1 MRIMKKKITFQ
12 QMSLIFDPIEPNHFI
27 IIMELENGKAVGYY
41 SVKVPKIFQ
50 EFKMNPFL
58 LN

>member
-1 MRIMKKKITFQ
+1 MKKKITFQ